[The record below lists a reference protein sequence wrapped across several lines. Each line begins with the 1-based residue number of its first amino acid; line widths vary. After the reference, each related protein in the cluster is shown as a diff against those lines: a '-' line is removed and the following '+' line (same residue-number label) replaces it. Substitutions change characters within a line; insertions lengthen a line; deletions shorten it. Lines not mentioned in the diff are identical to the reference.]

1 MKVLAVDQ
9 STTASGWCICNITE
23 NFQMIDYGCFKSN
36 SNSMNERIIE
46 TWNFFETMID
56 DYKPSLILLEDV
68 FCSTNKNTFKQLSEL
83 LGGLEEL
90 ANIKGVEVKV
100 IPPSEWRKILNT
112 SSKTKRKELK
122 QLSKKYV
129 LETFNLETSDDVSD
143 SICIGYYWYSK
154 EKGEIQ

>member
-46 TWNFFETMID
+46 TWDFFNE
-56 DYKPSLILLEDV
+56 LINKHKISMLILEDV

-90 ANIKGVEVKV
+90 ANMKEIEVKV

-122 QLSKKYV
+122 NLSQEYV
-129 LETFNLETSDDVSD
+129 RTTFGLEVSHDTSDA
-143 SICIGYYWYSK
+143 INIAHYFYLK
-154 EKGEIQ
+154 ERGEIL

>member
-46 TWNFFETMID
+46 TWDFFETMID

-68 FCSTNKNTFKQLSEL
+68 FCSTNKNTFKHLSQL

-90 ANIKGVEVKV
+90 ANIKGLEIKV
-100 IPPSEWRKILNT
+100 IPPSEWRKLLNVAP
-112 SSKTKRKELK
+112 KTKRKELK
-122 QLSKKYV
+122 KISKQFV
-129 LETFNLETSDDVSD
+129 FENFSLDVSDDIAD
-143 SICIGYYWYSK
+143 SICIAYYWYSK